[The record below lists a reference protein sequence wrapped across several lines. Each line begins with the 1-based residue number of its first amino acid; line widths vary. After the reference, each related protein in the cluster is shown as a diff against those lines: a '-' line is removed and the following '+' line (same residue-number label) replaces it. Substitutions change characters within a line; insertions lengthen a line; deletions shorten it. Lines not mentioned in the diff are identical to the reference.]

1 LTMWHKVI
9 SWHHSRKWHRM
20 NVVVGK
26 AGRIVIPAAVREALA
41 LAEGTQLAIIVRDG
55 VIELHDRR
63 RRIDRILKSFRTRL
77 KPKVGSLAEAL
88 LRERRA
94 EARREGEE

>member
-1 LTMWHKVI
+1 
-9 SWHHSRKWHRM
+9 M

-63 RRIDRILKSFRTRL
+63 RRIDHILKGFRRRL
-77 KPKVGSLAEAL
+77 KPKIGSLAEAL
-88 LRERRA
+88 LKERRA
-94 EARREGEE
+94 EVRREGEE

>member
-1 LTMWHKVI
+1 
-9 SWHHSRKWHRM
+9 M

-63 RRIDRILKSFRTRL
+63 RRIDRILKGFRTRL
-77 KPKVGSLAEAL
+77 KPKIGSLAEAL
-88 LRERRA
+88 LKERRA

>member
-1 LTMWHKVI
+1 
-9 SWHHSRKWHRM
+9 M

-63 RRIDRILKSFRTRL
+63 RRIDRILEGFRTRL
-77 KPKVGSLAEAL
+77 KPKIGSLAEAL
-88 LRERRA
+88 LKERRA